1 MAESE
6 KPKKKSKGYEHKIV
20 KKILK
25 AKDSNG
31 QLILTDDAFTS
42 AIEVCVCERERYQLA
57 PDKRAIILPAARR
70 PFPVWVLY
78 IK

>member
-25 AKDSNG
+25 AKDNNG
-31 QLILTDDAFTS
+31 QLILTDGAFTS
-42 AIEVCVCERERYQLA
+42 AIEVCVCERERDQLA
-57 PDKRAIILPAARR
+57 PDKRAIFLPAAR
-70 PFPVWVLY
+70 FAYGFY
-78 IK
+78 I